1 MQSSSP
7 SHSQYTRY
15 LLFGTSVFASVSSN
29 QIPPHR
35 RITQD
40 DAPSMSMALPP
51 VQAGQTEN
59 GMDYLT
65 TRFLPFLIFSVLLC
79 SSPYTPPRHTSILL
93 SIYHPGP
100 PFTQPPQPQTHLPGA
115 GAHSKPGT
123 STASGSSSGTG
134 VGAMYVG
141 HGHGH
146 VQGQGGSQ
154 RKKARLG

>member
-1 MQSSSP
+1 MQSLPPSHPWILSPPLWHQCICFRLSKPNSSSP
-7 SHSQYTRY
+7 SNNPRRRAEYVYGPPSRAGGADREWYG
-15 LLFGTSVFASVSSN
+15 LFDNLVCFVS
-29 QIPPHR
+29 
-35 RITQD
+35 D
-40 DAPSMSMALPP
+40 
-51 VQAGQTEN
+51 
-59 GMDYLT
+59 
-65 TRFLPFLIFSVLLC
+65 VLLAF
-79 SSPYTPPRHTSILL
+79 SSIPLRHMSFLL
-93 SIYHPGP
+93 SLSPAGP
-100 PFTQPPQPQTHLPGA
+100 PFTQPPQPQSHLAGA